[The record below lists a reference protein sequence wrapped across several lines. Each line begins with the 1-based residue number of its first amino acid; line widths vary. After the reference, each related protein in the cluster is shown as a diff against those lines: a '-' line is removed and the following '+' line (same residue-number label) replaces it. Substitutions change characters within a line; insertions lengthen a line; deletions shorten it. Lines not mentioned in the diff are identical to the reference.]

1 MLAET
6 KVFFFLALPYD
17 HNHDSPQSIPKFDW
31 SFISFITRL
40 NLCFNLHV
48 FDECRSTYYLYL
60 LYLFNNCNWC
70 DSAFQTRWFM
80 VFNATFNNI
89 SAISWRVSFIGGGI
103 HRVPGENQRHAP
115 TASHWQTLS
124 QNAVSSTPPLRR
136 VQTRNVSGVNP
147 TTKRSRPRLP
157 IYSKPATGF

>member
-6 KVFFFLALPYD
+6 QVFFFLALPYD

-31 SFISFITRL
+31 SFISFITKL

-60 LYLFNNCNWC
+60 MYLFNNCNWC
-70 DSAFQTRWFM
+70 DSAFQTCWFM

-89 SAISWRVSFIGGGI
+89 SAISWRSVLL
-103 HRVPGENQRHAP
+103 VEE
-115 TASHWQTLS
+115 
-124 QNAVSSTPPLRR
+124 STQSTWRK
-136 VQTRNVSGVNP
+136 P
-147 TTKRSRPRLP
+147 TTCRNCKSLTNFITECCIEYTSPEKGSDSQR
-157 IYSKPATGF
+157 

>member
-6 KVFFFLALPYD
+6 QVFFSLALPYD

-31 SFISFITRL
+31 FFISFITRL

-70 DSAFQTRWFM
+70 DSAFQTHWFM

-89 SAISWRVSFIGGGI
+89 SAISWQSVLLVEESTEYLEKTNDMPQLQVTDKLYHRMLYRVHLPWEGF
-103 HRVPGENQRHAP
+103 R
-115 TASHWQTLS
+115 L
-124 QNAVSSTPPLRR
+124 
-136 VQTRNVSGVNP
+136 
-147 TTKRSRPRLP
+147 TKLVV
-157 IYSKPATGF
+157 